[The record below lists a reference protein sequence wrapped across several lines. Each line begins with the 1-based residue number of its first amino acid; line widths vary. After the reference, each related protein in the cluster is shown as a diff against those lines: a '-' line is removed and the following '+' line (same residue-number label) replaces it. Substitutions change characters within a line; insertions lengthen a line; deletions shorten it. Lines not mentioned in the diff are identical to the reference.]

1 MLVQLMLRAPQ
12 TVGIFRKSANARV
25 CRELK
30 VELEQNPDCNLSE
43 YPIIVIASVFKE
55 LLRSLPDSVLVDKVY
70 QKWLQAAKLIDNS
83 SINNSDCTQ
92 FIRPLIKSL
101 PKANYLLLQHF
112 LCILHHIAVQSNE
125 NKMSAENLAVCI
137 GPSLLNHDIA
147 PASQHCEVMYMFFL
161 KKKMKVNFYN
171 FAH

>member
-1 MLVQLMLRAPQ
+1 MLIELMQRAPQ

-30 VELEQNPDCNLSE
+30 AELEQNPDCDLRE

-55 LLRSLPDSVLVDKVY
+55 LLRSLPDCVLVGKLY
-70 QKWLQAAKLIDNS
+70 QKWLEAAKLIDDTPMNN
-83 SINNSDCTQ
+83 SINNSDRCFQ

-112 LCILHHIAVQSNE
+112 LCILHYIATQSAE

-137 GPSLLNHDIA
+137 GPSLLNHDVA
-147 PASQHCEVMYMFFL
+147 PATMHCEVSLF
-161 KKKMKVNFYN
+161 VRI
-171 FAH
+171 

>member
-1 MLVQLMLRAPQ
+1 MLIELMQRAPQ

-30 VELEQNPDCNLSE
+30 AELEQNPDCDLRE

-55 LLRSLPDSVLVDKVY
+55 LLRSLPDCLLVGKMS
-70 QKWLQAAKLIDNS
+70 QKWLEVAKLIDES
-83 SINNSDCTQ
+83 SINSPDCST
-92 FIRPLIKSL
+92 FIRPLVKSL

-112 LCILHHIAVQSNE
+112 LCILHYIAIQSSE

-137 GPSLLNHDIA
+137 GPSLLNHDV
-147 PASQHCEVMYMFFL
+147 ASASMHCEVSRGEFFGDQ
-161 KKKMKVNFYN
+161 KCQKR
-171 FAH
+171 